1 MALKD
6 DGQVSDSA
14 CFASGWYD
22 DIFEK
27 VIKMICEARY
37 IVPKNVNTIRYLR
50 LLFKV
55 LIFKVLKGLYF
66 TNWQN
71 SLKFCLQ
78 RFYILES
85 LEKDVL

>member
-27 VIKMICEARY
+27 VIKTICEARY
-37 IVPKNVNTIRYLR
+37 IVPKNVNTIRYLH
-50 LLFKV
+50 LLFK
-55 LIFKVLKGLYF
+55 FYF
-66 TNWQN
+66 
-71 SLKFCLQ
+71 LKFWMASILQ
-78 RFYILES
+78 IGTTALNFVF
-85 LEKDVL
+85 KDFTS